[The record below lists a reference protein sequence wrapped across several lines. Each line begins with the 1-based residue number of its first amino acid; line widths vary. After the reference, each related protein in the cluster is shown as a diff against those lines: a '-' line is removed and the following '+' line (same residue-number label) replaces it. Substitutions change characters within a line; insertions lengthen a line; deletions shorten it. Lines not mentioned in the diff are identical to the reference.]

1 MAGTGPIERG
11 FRRYRPISNQP
22 SRLFSQARNAGG
34 NRASCEWLG
43 KLAYLT

>member
-34 NRASCEWLG
+34 NRARVNGWGNWLI
-43 KLAYLT
+43 